1 MTSPVSTLSRRI
13 TGMAS
18 VPYVDVL
25 GIASEPDTGHDVQ
38 GIGTQ
43 LDSRISV
50 TTTAEVWSS
59 TVIFIIAPD
68 PCRGKCSPE
77 LDRG

>member
-1 MTSPVSTLSRRI
+1 MSPVCRQHQQGHSDRPRPEAHDITGLNAVRRI

-43 LDSRISV
+43 LDSESV
-50 TTTAEVWSS
+50 
-59 TVIFIIAPD
+59 
-68 PCRGKCSPE
+68 
-77 LDRG
+77 